1 MAKSGLVVDIKGR
14 WPISLPSKR
23 VVDFYG
29 HSPDRVQLCDYS
41 EDVISD
47 IGESD
52 LMVMPSLSEGT
63 PFALSEVMACGRPGV
78 GTPVG
83 GIAELLVEGETGWLA
98 RSTEVAD
105 VADALERAWEQ
116 RLQWS
121 QLGLNGQKKVAALYD
136 QDLII
141 AE

>member
-1 MAKSGLVVDIKGR
+1 M
-14 WPISLPSKR
+14 
-23 VVDFYG
+23 VDFYG
-29 HSPDRVQLCDYS
+29 HSPDRVQLREHS
-41 EDVISD
+41 EAVLSD
-47 IGESD
+47 IGEAD
-52 LMVMPSLSEGT
+52 LVVMPSLSKGT
-63 PFALSEVMACGRPGV
+63 PFALSEAMACGPPGV

-116 RLQWS
+116 RFQWS
-121 QLGLNGQKKVAALYD
+121 QWGLNGQKKVAVLYD

-141 AE
+141 AELVRVLLEDINQPIP